1 MFICLDFFIQ
11 ILYNIMPSKEAEM
24 QNNPEYKNFKNIV
37 NIFYNE
43 EIEGIEDTDEKI
55 RGTGRVKIEP
65 KIFYDKFSGDMKVEF
80 KIGDTKMYK
89 IKNLSQFYSL
99 MINKEFYRYGEKL
112 KFIHVKE
119 AFLEENQDI
128 LEFIMKYAEIIK
140 FANSNSNSNYKYYGK
155 ALSETS
161 IIVGNSAMDDLFEVL
176 KGKKVA
182 FQKDYNIGEIEF
194 TEEQPNVQFKL
205 NKLDEESYVIIPNIE
220 IYKVNII
227 QGKEY
232 KYILDENKIY
242 RCTKQF
248 EKAQLKL
255 LELFRQN
262 YITELKLG
270 KNDLTQLFSIVMPRV
285 NDAIEINDIPEKE
298 IEIYKPKKL
307 LVKVFLD
314 FDENDY
320 LIADVKFIYE
330 NNEFNPLDEKQ
341 KIDFPRNMIGETK
354 ALNSLRRTGFM
365 LDTKNLRFI
374 LPDNDKIYDFLS
386 SDINYYMR
394 HFEVLVTDN
403 FKKKQ
408 IKEPKVESIGIK
420 IENNL
425 LSIDLRNLEI
435 DIKELEDVITR
446 YSLKKKYYRLKDG
459 SFIDL
464 TKNKEVDFLEKLVTG
479 MDIDYKQLEK
489 GEVNLPIYR
498 SLYLNQL
505 LKEIKGTQIIKNG
518 EYREVVNSLDKD
530 KLEEEMQVPEKLNS
544 ILRYYQKTGFK
555 WLKTLDNYKFG
566 GILADDM
573 GLRKNNTN
581 TICNIRLY

>member
-1 MFICLDFFIQ
+1 
-11 ILYNIMPSKEAEM
+11 M

-43 EIEGIEDTDEKI
+43 EIEGIEEIEEKI
-55 RGTGRVKIEP
+55 KVPGKIKIEP

-99 MINKEFYRYGEKL
+99 MMEKELYRYGEKL

-119 AFLEENQDI
+119 AFSGESQDI

-155 ALSETS
+155 ALSEAS
-161 IIVGNSAMDDLFEVL
+161 IIIGNSAMDDLFEVL

-194 TEEQPNVQFKL
+194 TEEQPNVQFRL
-205 NKLDEESYVIIPNIE
+205 NKIDEENYVITPNIE
-220 IYKVNII
+220 IYKVNIL
-227 QGKEY
+227 QGKKY
-232 KYILDENKIY
+232 KYLLDESKIY

-248 EKAQLKL
+248 ERAQLKL

-270 KNDLTQLFSIVMPRV
+270 KNDLTQLFSIIIPRV

-307 LVKVFLD
+307 LVKAFLD

-354 ALNSLRRTGFM
+354 ALNAFRRTGFM

-425 LSIDLRNLEI
+425 LSIDLENLEI

-464 TKNKEVDFLEKLVTG
+464 TKNKEVDFLEKLITG
-479 MDIDYKQLEK
+479 MDINYKQLEK
-489 GEVNLPIYR
+489 GEVKLPIYR

-505 LKEIKGTQIIKNG
+505 LKDIKGTQVIKNG
-518 EYREVVNSLDKD
+518 EYKEVVNSLDKD
-530 KLEEEMQVPEKLNS
+530 KLEEDMQVPENLKTV
-544 ILRYYQKTGFK
+544 LRYYQKTGFK

-581 TICNIRLY
+581 IICNIRLY

>member
-1 MFICLDFFIQ
+1 
-11 ILYNIMPSKEAEM
+11 M

-43 EIEGIEDTDEKI
+43 EIEGINDTEEEIKTS
-55 RGTGRVKIEP
+55 GTIKIEP

-80 KIGDTKMYK
+80 KIGNTKMYK

-99 MINKEFYRYGEKL
+99 MMEKEFYRYGEKL

-119 AFLEENQDI
+119 AFAEESQDI

-161 IIVGNSAMDDLFEVL
+161 IIIGNSAMDDLFEVL

-194 TEEQPNVQFKL
+194 TEEQPNIQFKL
-205 NKLDEESYVIIPNIE
+205 NKMDEENYVIIPNVE

-227 QGKEY
+227 QGKKH
-232 KYILDENKIY
+232 KYILDESKIY

-255 LELFRQN
+255 LELFRKN

-270 KNDLTQLFSIVMPRV
+270 KKDLTQLFSIIIPRV
-285 NDAIEINDIPEKE
+285 NDAIEISDIPEKE
-298 IEIYKPKKL
+298 IELYKPKKL
-307 LVKVFLD
+307 LIKVFLD

-330 NNEFNPLDEKQ
+330 NNVFNPLDEKQ
-341 KIDFPRNMIGETK
+341 KINFPRNMIEETK
-354 ALNSLRRTGFM
+354 ALNAFRRTGFM

-374 LPDNDKIYDFLS
+374 LPDNEKIYAFLS
-386 SDINYYMR
+386 NDINYYMR
-394 HFEVLVTDN
+394 HFEVLVTEN

-408 IKEPKVESIGIK
+408 IKEPKVGNIGIRV
-420 IENNL
+420 ENNL
-425 LSIDLRNLEI
+425 LSIDLENLEI
-435 DIKELEDVITR
+435 DIKELEDIITR

-464 TKNKEVDFLEKLVTG
+464 TNNKEVDFLEKLVTG
-479 MDIDYKQLEK
+479 MDINYKQLEK
-489 GEVNLPIYR
+489 GQVTLPIYR

-505 LKEIKGTQIIKNG
+505 LREVKGTQVEKN
-518 EYREVVNSLDKD
+518 EQYRQVVSNLDKD
-530 KLEEEMQVPEKLNS
+530 KLEEEIKVPENLRT

-555 WLKTLDNYKFG
+555 WLKTLDNYRFG

-573 GLRKNNTN
+573 GLRKNYTGF
-581 TICNIRLY
+581 ICNIRLCTKFK

>member
-1 MFICLDFFIQ
+1 
-11 ILYNIMPSKEAEM
+11 M

-43 EIEGIEDTDEKI
+43 EIEGISETDEIIKGL
-55 RGTGRVKIEP
+55 GTIKIEP

-99 MINKEFYRYGEKL
+99 MMEKELYRYGEKL

-119 AFLEENQDI
+119 AFLEESQDI

-155 ALSETS
+155 ALSESS
-161 IIVGNSAMDDLFEVL
+161 IIIGNSAMDDLFEVL

-194 TEEQPNVQFKL
+194 TEEQPKVKFRL
-205 NKLDEESYVIIPNIE
+205 NKINEENYVIIPNIE

-227 QGKEY
+227 QGKKY

-270 KNDLTQLFSIVMPRV
+270 KNDLPQLFSIIIPRV
-285 NDAIEINDIPEKE
+285 NNAIEINDIPEKE

-307 LVKVFLD
+307 IVKLFLD

-320 LIADVKFIYE
+320 LVADVKFIYE

-341 KIDFPRNMIGETK
+341 TTSFPRNMIEETK
-354 ALNSLRRTGFM
+354 ALNAFRRTGFM
-365 LDTKNLRFI
+365 LDTKKLRFI
-374 LPDNDKIYDFLS
+374 LPDNDKIYEFLS
-386 SDINYYMR
+386 NDINYYMR

-408 IKEPKVESIGIK
+408 IKEPKVGSIGIK
-420 IENNL
+420 AQNDL
-425 LSIDLRNLEI
+425 LSIDFENLEI
-435 DIKELEDVITR
+435 DIKELEDVIAR

-459 SFIDL
+459 SFINL
-464 TKNKEVDFLEKLVTG
+464 TNNKEVDFLEKLVTG
-479 MDIDYKQLEK
+479 MDINYKQLEK
-489 GEVNLPIYR
+489 GEVKLPVYR

-505 LKEIKGTQIIKNG
+505 LKEVKGTQITKNG
-518 EYREVVNSLDKD
+518 EYREVINSLDKD
-530 KLEEEMQVPEKLNS
+530 KLEEDMQVPENLKYV
-544 ILRYYQKTGFK
+544 LRYYQKTGFK
-555 WLKTLDNYKFG
+555 WLKVLDNYRFG